1 MVMQPFDSRAL
12 GKHSSTNWPL
22 VSTAQH
28 IIPHPC
34 GNIELH
40 LFEVGTG
47 AMRSSS
53 VKNDTYH
60 WIFVWKH
67 SCLIEGIRLSA
78 RLSPWISWAEKD
90 PHEYLYSTS
99 CVWQQRTL
107 LFLCC
112 QEGKCLLECVL
123 ILYAYCKDVS
133 KVICSMGSKI
143 ILSPCVIHRA
153 WFNVIYSCKSH
164 FWAHAS
170 LRKNF

>member
-1 MVMQPFDSRAL
+1 M
-12 GKHSSTNWPL
+12 

-53 VKNDTYH
+53 VKNDT
-60 WIFVWKH
+60 
-67 SCLIEGIRLSA
+67 LSLNICMETLMPYRENPCVSKA
-78 RLSPWISWAEKD
+78 VTLDFLSRKRS
-90 PHEYLYSTS
+90 HEYLYSTS
-99 CVWQQRTL
+99 CVRQQRTL

-112 QEGKCLLECVL
+112 QEGKCLLECML

-143 ILSPCVIHRA
+143 ILNHCVTHSV
-153 WFNVIYSCKSH
+153 WFNVIYSCISH

-170 LRKNF
+170 LRENF

>member
-1 MVMQPFDSRAL
+1 M
-12 GKHSSTNWPL
+12 

-53 VKNDTYH
+53 VKNDT
-60 WIFVWKH
+60 
-67 SCLIEGIRLSA
+67 LSLNICMETLMI
-78 RLSPWISWAEKD
+78 LSRESVCQQGCHLGFPEPKRS
-90 PHEYLYSTS
+90 HEYLYSTS
-99 CVWQQRTL
+99 CVRQQRTL

-112 QEGKCLLECVL
+112 QEGKCLLECML

-143 ILSPCVIHRA
+143 ILSHCVTHS
-153 WFNVIYSCKSH
+153 V
-164 FWAHAS
+164 
-170 LRKNF
+170 